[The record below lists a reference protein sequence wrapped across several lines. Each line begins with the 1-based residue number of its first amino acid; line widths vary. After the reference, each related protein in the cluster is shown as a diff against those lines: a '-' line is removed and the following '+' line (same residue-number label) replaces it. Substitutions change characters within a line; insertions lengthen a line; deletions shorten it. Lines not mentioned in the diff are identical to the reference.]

1 MAGGG
6 GLAQQVAE
14 KLADLIQVSLN
25 IEKWTLASQCIKYYK
40 YCQEGHQHLS
50 LCFRVKYTQVAVEK
64 VLLEAHAVGGWL
76 GVR

>member
-25 IEKWTLASQCIKYYK
+25 IEKWTLASQCIK
-40 YCQEGHQHLS
+40 
-50 LCFRVKYTQVAVEK
+50 
-64 VLLEAHAVGGWL
+64 
-76 GVR
+76 